1 MEYKE
6 YCKVNENRRYCDVK
20 GIDVSGLRIESH
32 PIAAIKNHWI
42 VILAVVAV
50 VIGFLLMRFDYKL
63 FLLVLGFAALFFV
76 LFLIGNKYSVDC
88 DNTGLKIKQHFQ
100 TMHIEPQM
108 IKNVY
113 IINTIRGLVKTY
125 VLVIRCED
133 QLSLIREI
141 ELPLLCV
148 DKEEAFKFVDNFQI
162 AEEID

>member
-1 MEYKE
+1 
-6 YCKVNENRRYCDVK
+6 
-20 GIDVSGLRIESH
+20 
-32 PIAAIKNHWI
+32 
-42 VILAVVAV
+42 
-50 VIGFLLMRFDYKL
+50 
-63 FLLVLGFAALFFV
+63 
-76 LFLIGNKYSVDC
+76 
-88 DNTGLKIKQHFQ
+88 
-100 TMHIEPQM
+100 M

-162 AEEID
+162 AEEIDENQVARDKKRELKRIVSLIFKLTCAIIVAWFLISKGIIQMPH